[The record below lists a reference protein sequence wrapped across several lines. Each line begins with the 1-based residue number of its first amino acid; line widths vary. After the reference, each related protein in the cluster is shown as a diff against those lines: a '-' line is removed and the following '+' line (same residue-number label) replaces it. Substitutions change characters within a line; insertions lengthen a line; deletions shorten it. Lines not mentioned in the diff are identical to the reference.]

1 MIRIAVYGKG
11 GIGKSTTVANVAAAL
26 AEMGLRVMQIG
37 CDPKADSTILLRHGE
52 AVPAVLD
59 LYNKKKQSL
68 QLEDMIRIGYN
79 NVICVEAGGPTPGL
93 GCAGRGIIT
102 ALEKLKELGAY
113 EVYKPDVVLY
123 DVLGDVVCG
132 GFSMPM
138 RNGYADKVFILT
150 SGENMAI
157 HAAANIAMAVQ
168 NFKNRGY
175 AGLGGLILNRRD
187 VPREEKK
194 VAELADDFQT
204 AVIGTLSHSSQ
215 VALAEEQQKTLMEC
229 YPESEMA
236 EEYRALAV
244 QMYRICGGVLKDEN
258 DAVRDEYMHKC
269 MDEHM
274 DKYID
279 EHMDKYTD
287 ERMNEHIN
295 EHINECMNGQTQEDV

>member
-11 GIGKSTTVANVAAAL
+11 GIGKSTTVSNVAAAL

-79 NVICVEAGGPTPGL
+79 NVICVEAGGPTPGF

-138 RNGYADKVFILT
+138 RNGYADKVFIL
-150 SGENMAI
+150 
-157 HAAANIAMAVQ
+157 
-168 NFKNRGY
+168 
-175 AGLGGLILNRRD
+175 
-187 VPREEKK
+187 EK
-194 VAELADDFQT
+194 
-204 AVIGTLSHSSQ
+204 
-215 VALAEEQQKTLMEC
+215 
-229 YPESEMA
+229 
-236 EEYRALAV
+236 
-244 QMYRICGGVLKDEN
+244 
-258 DAVRDEYMHKC
+258 
-269 MDEHM
+269 
-274 DKYID
+274 ID
-279 EHMDKYTD
+279 ESKLEAVVD
-287 ERMNEHIN
+287 EVNLIKTFSQN
-295 EHINECMNGQTQEDV
+295 LLGVIYA